1 MNNKLFKSIS
11 FRIGI
16 IFSLSTICILIMMG
30 FFIHKLVMHHFETQD
45 RTQLEGKIQLIQN
58 LLQQHPKNSPELD
71 LYLKDAL
78 VGHHDL
84 MVQIERPAGQILFS
98 SASSII
104 NTQQLI
110 KSANN
115 PWIKWKIKNKT
126 YRGMIY
132 NTDINKNTEIQ
143 SVRIIVGIDTSE
155 HLHFLNDFKRQ
166 LFYIG
171 LAGTICLMFLGWFA
185 TWRGLRP
192 VQKMAKVAE
201 GISAQHLSERLEV
214 EHTPTEL
221 KSLAIAFNDMLDR
234 LESALE
240 RLSDFSSDLAHEI
253 RTPINNLMTQTQVCL
268 ARKRDTSTYQEVLF
282 SNLEELERLA
292 RMVSDMLFLAKAE
305 HGLKLQNLQNI
316 DLVKEVTALFD
327 FYDALAA
334 EKNMTLQQ
342 TGSGNVKG
350 DPAMLRRALSNLLSN
365 AVKYGNKNS
374 TIRIKLQQNLDNT
387 IFSIEN
393 EGSEL
398 SPEQLSRLFDRFYRT
413 DASRQR
419 TEEGTGLGLAITK
432 SILDMLGAT
441 IQAESLNGRIIFT
454 IVFQSES
461 MQGESF

>member
-1 MNNKLFKSIS
+1 
-11 FRIGI
+11 
-16 IFSLSTICILIMMG
+16 
-30 FFIHKLVMHHFETQD
+30 
-45 RTQLEGKIQLIQN
+45 
-58 LLQQHPKNSPELD
+58 
-71 LYLKDAL
+71 
-78 VGHHDL
+78 
-84 MVQIERPAGQILFS
+84 
-98 SASSII
+98 
-104 NTQQLI
+104 
-110 KSANN
+110 
-115 PWIKWKIKNKT
+115 
-126 YRGMIY
+126 
-132 NTDINKNTEIQ
+132 
-143 SVRIIVGIDTSE
+143 
-155 HLHFLNDFKRQ
+155 
-166 LFYIG
+166 
-171 LAGTICLMFLGWFA
+171 MFLGWFA

-221 KSLAIAFNDMLDR
+221 KSLAIAFNAMLDR

-240 RLSDFSSDLAHEI
+240 KLSDFSSDLAHEI

-268 ARKRDTSTYQEVLF
+268 ARNRDIGTYQEILF
-282 SNLEELERLA
+282 SNLEEFERLA

-305 HGLKLQNLQNI
+305 HGLNLQNLQNI
-316 DLVKEVTALFD
+316 DLIKEVTALFD

-374 TIRIKLQQNLDNT
+374 TIQIKLQQNLDNT

-393 EGSEL
+393 EGPEL

>member
-1 MNNKLFKSIS
+1 
-11 FRIGI
+11 
-16 IFSLSTICILIMMG
+16 
-30 FFIHKLVMHHFETQD
+30 
-45 RTQLEGKIQLIQN
+45 
-58 LLQQHPKNSPELD
+58 
-71 LYLKDAL
+71 
-78 VGHHDL
+78 
-84 MVQIERPAGQILFS
+84 
-98 SASSII
+98 
-104 NTQQLI
+104 
-110 KSANN
+110 
-115 PWIKWKIKNKT
+115 
-126 YRGMIY
+126 
-132 NTDINKNTEIQ
+132 
-143 SVRIIVGIDTSE
+143 
-155 HLHFLNDFKRQ
+155 
-166 LFYIG
+166 
-171 LAGTICLMFLGWFA
+171 MFLGWFA

-268 ARKRDTSTYQEVLF
+268 ARNRDIGTYQEILF

-292 RMVSDMLFLAKAE
+292 RMVSNMLFLAKAE

-374 TIRIKLQQNLDNT
+374 TIRKNFN
-387 IFSIEN
+387 
-393 EGSEL
+393 
-398 SPEQLSRLFDRFYRT
+398 
-413 DASRQR
+413 
-419 TEEGTGLGLAITK
+419 
-432 SILDMLGAT
+432 
-441 IQAESLNGRIIFT
+441 RI
-454 IVFQSES
+454 
-461 MQGESF
+461 

>member
-1 MNNKLFKSIS
+1 
-11 FRIGI
+11 
-16 IFSLSTICILIMMG
+16 
-30 FFIHKLVMHHFETQD
+30 
-45 RTQLEGKIQLIQN
+45 
-58 LLQQHPKNSPELD
+58 
-71 LYLKDAL
+71 
-78 VGHHDL
+78 
-84 MVQIERPAGQILFS
+84 
-98 SASSII
+98 
-104 NTQQLI
+104 
-110 KSANN
+110 
-115 PWIKWKIKNKT
+115 
-126 YRGMIY
+126 
-132 NTDINKNTEIQ
+132 
-143 SVRIIVGIDTSE
+143 
-155 HLHFLNDFKRQ
+155 
-166 LFYIG
+166 
-171 LAGTICLMFLGWFA
+171 MFLGWFA

-393 EGSEL
+393 EGPEL

>member
-1 MNNKLFKSIS
+1 
-11 FRIGI
+11 
-16 IFSLSTICILIMMG
+16 
-30 FFIHKLVMHHFETQD
+30 
-45 RTQLEGKIQLIQN
+45 
-58 LLQQHPKNSPELD
+58 
-71 LYLKDAL
+71 
-78 VGHHDL
+78 
-84 MVQIERPAGQILFS
+84 
-98 SASSII
+98 
-104 NTQQLI
+104 
-110 KSANN
+110 
-115 PWIKWKIKNKT
+115 
-126 YRGMIY
+126 
-132 NTDINKNTEIQ
+132 
-143 SVRIIVGIDTSE
+143 
-155 HLHFLNDFKRQ
+155 
-166 LFYIG
+166 
-171 LAGTICLMFLGWFA
+171 
-185 TWRGLRP
+185 
-192 VQKMAKVAE
+192 MAKVAE

-221 KSLAIAFNDMLDR
+221 KSLAIAFNAMLDR

-240 RLSDFSSDLAHEI
+240 KLSDFSSDLAHEI

-393 EGSEL
+393 EGPEI

>member
-1 MNNKLFKSIS
+1 
-11 FRIGI
+11 
-16 IFSLSTICILIMMG
+16 
-30 FFIHKLVMHHFETQD
+30 
-45 RTQLEGKIQLIQN
+45 
-58 LLQQHPKNSPELD
+58 
-71 LYLKDAL
+71 
-78 VGHHDL
+78 
-84 MVQIERPAGQILFS
+84 
-98 SASSII
+98 
-104 NTQQLI
+104 
-110 KSANN
+110 
-115 PWIKWKIKNKT
+115 
-126 YRGMIY
+126 
-132 NTDINKNTEIQ
+132 
-143 SVRIIVGIDTSE
+143 
-155 HLHFLNDFKRQ
+155 
-166 LFYIG
+166 
-171 LAGTICLMFLGWFA
+171 MFLGWFA

-221 KSLAIAFNDMLDR
+221 KSLAIAFNAMLDR

-240 RLSDFSSDLAHEI
+240 KLSDFSSDLAHEI

-268 ARKRDTSTYQEVLF
+268 ARNRDINIYQEILF
-282 SNLEELERLA
+282 SNLEEFERLA

-305 HGLKLQNLQNI
+305 HGLNLQNLQNI
-316 DLVKEVTALFD
+316 DLIKEVTALFD

-374 TIRIKLQQNLDNT
+374 TIQIKLQQNLDNT

-393 EGSEL
+393 EGPEL

>member
-1 MNNKLFKSIS
+1 MHLF
-11 FRIGI
+11 
-16 IFSLSTICILIMMG
+16 
-30 FFIHKLVMHHFETQD
+30 D
-45 RTQLEGKIQLIQN
+45 KI
-58 LLQQHPKNSPELD
+58 D
-71 LYLKDAL
+71 
-78 VGHHDL
+78 
-84 MVQIERPAGQILFS
+84 QI
-98 SASSII
+98 
-104 NTQQLI
+104 T
-110 KSANN
+110 
-115 PWIKWKIKNKT
+115 
-126 YRGMIY
+126 
-132 NTDINKNTEIQ
+132 
-143 SVRIIVGIDTSE
+143 
-155 HLHFLNDFKRQ
+155 
-166 LFYIG
+166 
-171 LAGTICLMFLGWFA
+171 WFA

-350 DPAMLRRALSNLLSN
+350 DPAMLRRALSRFLL
-365 AVKYGNKNS
+365 
-374 TIRIKLQQNLDNT
+374 
-387 IFSIEN
+387 
-393 EGSEL
+393 
-398 SPEQLSRLFDRFYRT
+398 LFF
-413 DASRQR
+413 
-419 TEEGTGLGLAITK
+419 
-432 SILDMLGAT
+432 
-441 IQAESLNGRIIFT
+441 
-454 IVFQSES
+454 V
-461 MQGESF
+461 

>member
-1 MNNKLFKSIS
+1 
-11 FRIGI
+11 
-16 IFSLSTICILIMMG
+16 
-30 FFIHKLVMHHFETQD
+30 
-45 RTQLEGKIQLIQN
+45 
-58 LLQQHPKNSPELD
+58 
-71 LYLKDAL
+71 
-78 VGHHDL
+78 
-84 MVQIERPAGQILFS
+84 
-98 SASSII
+98 
-104 NTQQLI
+104 
-110 KSANN
+110 
-115 PWIKWKIKNKT
+115 
-126 YRGMIY
+126 
-132 NTDINKNTEIQ
+132 
-143 SVRIIVGIDTSE
+143 
-155 HLHFLNDFKRQ
+155 
-166 LFYIG
+166 
-171 LAGTICLMFLGWFA
+171 LGWFA

-221 KSLAIAFNDMLDR
+221 KSLAIAFNAMLDR

-240 RLSDFSSDLAHEI
+240 KLSDFSSDLAHEI

-268 ARKRDTSTYQEVLF
+268 ARNRDIGTYQEILF
-282 SNLEELERLA
+282 SNLEEFERLA
-292 RMVSDMLFLAKAE
+292 RMVSGMLFLAKAE
-305 HGLKLQNLQNI
+305 HGLNLQNLQNI

-393 EGSEL
+393 EGPEI

>member
-1 MNNKLFKSIS
+1 
-11 FRIGI
+11 
-16 IFSLSTICILIMMG
+16 
-30 FFIHKLVMHHFETQD
+30 
-45 RTQLEGKIQLIQN
+45 
-58 LLQQHPKNSPELD
+58 
-71 LYLKDAL
+71 
-78 VGHHDL
+78 
-84 MVQIERPAGQILFS
+84 
-98 SASSII
+98 
-104 NTQQLI
+104 
-110 KSANN
+110 
-115 PWIKWKIKNKT
+115 
-126 YRGMIY
+126 
-132 NTDINKNTEIQ
+132 
-143 SVRIIVGIDTSE
+143 
-155 HLHFLNDFKRQ
+155 
-166 LFYIG
+166 
-171 LAGTICLMFLGWFA
+171 MFLGWFA

-240 RLSDFSSDLAHEI
+240 KLSDFSSDLAHEI

-393 EGSEL
+393 EGPEI

>member
-1 MNNKLFKSIS
+1 
-11 FRIGI
+11 
-16 IFSLSTICILIMMG
+16 
-30 FFIHKLVMHHFETQD
+30 
-45 RTQLEGKIQLIQN
+45 
-58 LLQQHPKNSPELD
+58 
-71 LYLKDAL
+71 
-78 VGHHDL
+78 
-84 MVQIERPAGQILFS
+84 
-98 SASSII
+98 
-104 NTQQLI
+104 
-110 KSANN
+110 
-115 PWIKWKIKNKT
+115 
-126 YRGMIY
+126 
-132 NTDINKNTEIQ
+132 
-143 SVRIIVGIDTSE
+143 
-155 HLHFLNDFKRQ
+155 
-166 LFYIG
+166 
-171 LAGTICLMFLGWFA
+171 MFLGWFA

-240 RLSDFSSDLAHEI
+240 KLSDFSSDLAHEI

-268 ARKRDTSTYQEVLF
+268 ARNRDIGTYQEILF
-282 SNLEELERLA
+282 SNLEEFERLA

-305 HGLKLQNLQNI
+305 HGLNLQNLQNI
-316 DLVKEVTALFD
+316 DLIKEVTALFD

-374 TIRIKLQQNLDNT
+374 TIQIKLQQNLDNT

-393 EGSEL
+393 EGPEL

>member
-1 MNNKLFKSIS
+1 
-11 FRIGI
+11 
-16 IFSLSTICILIMMG
+16 
-30 FFIHKLVMHHFETQD
+30 
-45 RTQLEGKIQLIQN
+45 
-58 LLQQHPKNSPELD
+58 
-71 LYLKDAL
+71 
-78 VGHHDL
+78 
-84 MVQIERPAGQILFS
+84 
-98 SASSII
+98 
-104 NTQQLI
+104 
-110 KSANN
+110 
-115 PWIKWKIKNKT
+115 
-126 YRGMIY
+126 
-132 NTDINKNTEIQ
+132 
-143 SVRIIVGIDTSE
+143 
-155 HLHFLNDFKRQ
+155 
-166 LFYIG
+166 
-171 LAGTICLMFLGWFA
+171 MFLGWFA

-240 RLSDFSSDLAHEI
+240 KLSDFSSDLAHEI

-268 ARKRDTSTYQEVLF
+268 ARNRDINIYQEVLF
-282 SNLEELERLA
+282 SNLEEFERLA

-305 HGLKLQNLQNI
+305 HGLNLQNLQNI

-334 EKNMTLQQ
+334 EKNMILQQ

-393 EGSEL
+393 EGPEI

>member
-1 MNNKLFKSIS
+1 
-11 FRIGI
+11 
-16 IFSLSTICILIMMG
+16 
-30 FFIHKLVMHHFETQD
+30 MHHFETQD

-58 LLQQHPKNSPELD
+58 LLQQHPKNSPELNF
-71 LYLKDAL
+71 YLRDAL

-84 MVQIERPAGQILFS
+84 MVQIERPTGQVLFS

-104 NTQQLI
+104 NTQNLI

-115 PWIKWKIKNKT
+115 SWIKWQVQNKT

-132 NTDINKNTEIQ
+132 TTGINRNSEIQ

-155 HLHFLNDFKRQ
+155 HLHFLKDFKRQ
-166 LFYIG
+166 LLYIG

-221 KSLAIAFNDMLDR
+221 KSLAIAFNAMLDR
-234 LESALE
+234 LA
-240 RLSDFSSDLAHEI
+240 
-253 RTPINNLMTQTQVCL
+253 INNLMTQTQVCL
-268 ARKRDTSTYQEVLF
+268 ARNRDIGTYQEILF
-282 SNLEELERLA
+282 SNLEEFERLA

-305 HGLKLQNLQNI
+305 HGLNLQNLQNI
-316 DLVKEVTALFD
+316 DLIKEVTALFD

-374 TIRIKLQQNLDNT
+374 TIQIKLQQNLDNT

-393 EGSEL
+393 EGPEL